1 MGYDKR
7 IVPMETTDIIKALP
21 TLSIDDRLAIATIA
35 LGSIDFKAQELVMT
49 EQQLEQQ
56 LRIAANLAIDDY
68 TNDRELTIF
77 TNLDGEDFLDDSS
90 QD

>member
-1 MGYDKR
+1 
-7 IVPMETTDIIKALP
+7 MEAKEIIKLLP
-21 TLSIDDRLAIATIA
+21 TLSSDDRLTIA
-35 LGSIDFKAQELVMT
+35 KIALNSIEMQSSVIT

-77 TNLDGEDFLDDSS
+77 ANLDVEDFLDWP
-90 QD
+90 QQLGLRKH

>member
-1 MGYDKR
+1 
-7 IVPMETTDIIKALP
+7 METKEIIKVLP
-21 TLSIDDRLAIATIA
+21 TLSIDDRLIIATVA
-35 LGSIDFKAQELVMT
+35 LNSIEMQSPVMT

-77 TNLDGEDFLDDSS
+77 TNLDGEDFLD
-90 QD
+90 